1 MSAQPTTDQMATS
14 QQAVRSATQVCGGF
28 GRSKPRGLLL
38 DFGAVISVSVFE
50 RHRDTE
56 QVLGLPQGTLSWMGP
71 LAPETDPL
79 WQSMQRDEISER
91 DYWAIRA
98 GELGEAVGES
108 GWDML
113 TMLTRVRRVDPNAVV
128 RPAVKRLIRSARAA
142 GIEVGI
148 LSNELEL
155 FYGKDF
161 LARMDVLQEFE
172 VIIDATHTKILKPD
186 PRAYALAVDAM
197 GLPAQDILFVDDQFR
212 NIIGAVKAGL
222 QVQYFDLRDVPGQ
235 VAAIAA
241 RLNQQ
246 AQE

>member
-1 MSAQPTTDQMATS
+1 MSMQQTTDHTGTWPDTAGTATR
-14 QQAVRSATQVCGGF
+14 AADGF
-28 GRSKPRGLLL
+28 GQSTPRGLLL

-56 QVLGLPQGTLSWMGP
+56 QVLGLPKGTLSWMGP

-91 DYWAIRA
+91 DYWATRA
-98 GELGEAVGES
+98 RELGEAVGEP

-113 TMLTRVRRVDPNAVV
+113 AMLTRVRQVDSNAVV

-172 VIIDATHTKILKPD
+172 VIIDATHTQILKPD

-212 NIIGAVKAGL
+212 NIAGAVKAGL

-241 RLNQQ
+241 RLNPKS
-246 AQE
+246 QE